1 MTVFTYEHDSLR
13 PIDIDMII
21 ITGIHD
27 CVYLWTWQLSLP
39 VNMIVSAY
47 EHDSLR
53 PTDIDMFFYHPVDM
67 IGFTYEH
74 DSLFP
79 IDIDMINITK

>member
-1 MTVFTYEHDSLR
+1 MIVFTYETYEHDSLR

-27 CVYLWTWQLSLP
+27 CVYLWTWQPSLP

-53 PTDIDMFFYHPVDM
+53 PTDIDMFF
-67 IGFTYEH
+67 
-74 DSLFP
+74 
-79 IDIDMINITK
+79 ITQ